1 MIGHMIYCFY
11 KPIHSDTVPQR
22 KPLTSM
28 GINQN
33 RETEKHKMKK
43 RPQEGIWKRKTGLV
57 AARTIQFCK

>member
-43 RPQEGIWKRKTGLV
+43 KASGRYLEKKNWPG
-57 AARTIQFCK
+57 CC